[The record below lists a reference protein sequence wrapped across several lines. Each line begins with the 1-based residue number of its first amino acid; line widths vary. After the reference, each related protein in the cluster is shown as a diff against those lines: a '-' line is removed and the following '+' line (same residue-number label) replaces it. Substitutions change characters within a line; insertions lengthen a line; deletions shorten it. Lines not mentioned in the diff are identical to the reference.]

1 MKNRDKKPAEK
12 PVIEGRL
19 SEYEGKKSR
28 TLWRLLSNVRYQIP
42 LTCLAIVLTVLS
54 SLVPVIKPYIL
65 KMVIDRNLET
75 DFPNI
80 DQIAWLSVLYFI
92 VVIAGVLC
100 DYFQQITLA
109 ALGQRI
115 MHRMRTNLFAHIQS
129 MNMTFFDQ
137 NSSGRLLTRI
147 NSDVESLS
155 DLFSGIIV
163 QFVKDILLIVELMA
177 AMLILDVEIAL
188 WSFLCIP
195 VVAGI
200 TFLYRFLS
208 RRNFIKLKAQLSH
221 LNGFLAEN
229 ITGMKMVQIY
239 CRENKKNEEYQTLGK
254 EYYRLGLVELTL
266 NSLSHPL
273 LNMLSRLSIAY
284 VLMIFGPKVF
294 GGSVEIGTLYAFV
307 EYIQQLFNPIANL
320 AEQFTSIQ
328 SALISG
334 DRIYDIMDKKDT
346 LEDLES
352 GKELVDFNGRIEFKN
367 VWFAYVGEN
376 WVLKDVSFTVEPGER
391 VAFVGSTGSGKSTI
405 ISLLARF
412 YEIQKGQILLD
423 GVDIKEYNLT
433 SLRRAIS
440 VVQQDVFMFTGDINY
455 NIRLNEESITDE
467 DIASAIKTVNAE
479 GFINSLPDGLNTH
492 VAERGTEFSAGQ
504 RQLVAFA
511 RAVAVKPAV
520 LVLDEAT
527 ASIDTETE
535 AALSKAMETVSGE
548 NTTITIAHRLATI
561 VGYDKIN
568 VLDHGKIIERGRHEE
583 LVALG
588 GRYAELYEMS
598 LTSEMERKN
607 ETK

>member
-1 MKNRDKKPAEK
+1 MKNDKKTSSKA
-12 PVIEGRL
+12 VVEGRL
-19 SEYEGKKSR
+19 SEYEGKKRR
-28 TLWRLLSNVRYQIP
+28 TLWRLLSNIRFQIP
-42 LTCLAIVLTVLS
+42 LACLAGLLTVLS
-54 SLVPVIKPYIL
+54 SLVPVVKPYIL
-65 KMVIDRNLET
+65 KMVIDQNLET

-80 DQIAWLSVLYFI
+80 DKIAWLSIIYFI

-155 DLFSGIIV
+155 DLFSGIII
-163 QFVKDILLIVELMA
+163 QFIKDILLIVELMA

-200 TFLYRFLS
+200 TFLYRYLS

-239 CRENKKNEEYQTLGK
+239 CRENTKNEEYKELGK
-254 EYYRLGLVELTL
+254 EYFRLGIVELTL

-346 LEDLES
+346 LEDLEA
-352 GKELVDFNGRIEFKN
+352 GRELVNFNGRIEFKN

-376 WVLKDVSFTVEPGER
+376 WVLKDVSFKVEPGER

-423 GVDIKEYNLT
+423 GVDIREYNLT

-467 DIASAIKTVNAE
+467 DIVSAIKTVNAD
-479 GFINSLPDGLNTH
+479 GFINSLPNGLNTH

-511 RAVAVKPAV
+511 RAVAVKPSV

-535 AALSKAMETVSGE
+535 AALAKAMESVSKD

-583 LVALG
+583 LIALG

-598 LTSEMERKN
+598 LTSEMERKKSN
-607 ETK
+607 N

>member
-1 MKNRDKKPAEK
+1 MEKKTRGTDDRH
-12 PVIEGRL
+12 VIEGRL
-19 SEYEGKKSR
+19 SEYEGNKRR
-28 TLWRLLSNVRYQIP
+28 TLFRLIANVRFQIP
-42 LTCLAIVLTVLS
+42 LTLLAALLTVLS
-54 SLVPVIKPYIL
+54 SLVPVVKPYIL
-65 KMVIDRNLET
+65 KLVIDHNLET

-80 DQIAWLSVLYFI
+80 DRIAWLSVMYFI
-92 VVIAGVLC
+92 VVVAGVLC

-200 TFLYRFLS
+200 TFLYRYLS
-208 RRNFIKLKAQLSH
+208 RKNFIKLKAQLSH

-239 CRENKKNEEYQTLGK
+239 CREQKKNQEYQELGK

-284 VLMIFGPKVF
+284 VLMIFGPRVF

-334 DRIYDIMDKKDT
+334 DRIYDILDKKDT
-346 LEDLES
+346 LEDLEA
-352 GKELVDFNGRIEFKN
+352 GRELENFSGRIEFKN

-423 GVDIKEYNLT
+423 GVDIREFKLT

-455 NIRLNEESITDE
+455 NIRLNEESITDG
-467 DIASAIKTVNAE
+467 DIARAVKTVNAE
-479 GFINSLPDGLNTH
+479 GFINGLPDGLNTH

-511 RAVAVKPAV
+511 RAVAVKPSV

-548 NTTITIAHRLATI
+548 HTTITIAHRLATI

-568 VLDHGKIIERGRHEE
+568 VLDHGRIIERGRHDE
-583 LVALG
+583 LVARG

-598 LTSEMERKN
+598 LTSELERKKN
-607 ETK
+607 K

>member
-1 MKNRDKKPAEK
+1 MKKEKKTQTKAT
-12 PVIEGRL
+12 VEGRL
-19 SEYEGKKSR
+19 SEYEGKKR
-28 TLWRLLSNVRYQIP
+28 HTLWRLISNIRYQIP
-42 LTCLAIVLTVLS
+42 LTCLAGLLTLLS
-54 SLVPVIKPYIL
+54 SLVPVIKPYVL
-65 KMVIDRNLET
+65 KLVIDQNLET

-80 DQIAWLSVLYFI
+80 DQIAWLSVLYFAI
-92 VVIAGVLC
+92 VILGVLC

-163 QFVKDILLIVELMA
+163 QFIKDILMIAELMV

-200 TFLYRFLS
+200 TFLYRYLS
-208 RRNFIKLKAQLSH
+208 RKNFIKLKAQLSH

-239 CRENKKNEEYQTLGK
+239 CREQTKNEEYRDLGK

-346 LEDLES
+346 LEDLDA
-352 GKELVDFNGRIEFKN
+352 GRELVNFNGRIEFKN

-376 WVLKDVSFTVEPGER
+376 WVLKDVSFKVEPGQR

-412 YEIQKGQILLD
+412 YEIQKGEILLD
-423 GVDIKEYNLT
+423 GVDIREYSLA

-455 NIRLNEESITDE
+455 NIRLNEKSITDG
-467 DIASAIKTVNAE
+467 DIVSAVKTVNAE
-479 GFINSLPDGLNTH
+479 NFVNSLPNGLDTH

-504 RQLVAFA
+504 RQLIAFA

-535 AALSKAMETVSGE
+535 AALARAMETVSSDH
-548 NTTITIAHRLATI
+548 TTITIAHRLATI
-561 VGYDKIN
+561 VGYDQIC
-568 VLDHGKIIERGRHEE
+568 VLDHGVIIERGRHTE
-583 LVALG
+583 LIAQG

-598 LTSEMERKN
+598 LSN
-607 ETK
+607 ENKKK

>member
-1 MKNRDKKPAEK
+1 MKNEKHSSTK
-12 PVIEGRL
+12 PVVEGRL

-28 TLWRLLSNVRYQIP
+28 TLWRLLSNVRFQIP
-42 LTCLAIVLTVLS
+42 LACLAGLLTILS

-65 KMVIDRNLET
+65 KLVIDQNLET

-100 DYFQQITLA
+100 DYFQQLTLA

-155 DLFSGIIV
+155 DLFTGIVI
-163 QFVKDILLIVELMA
+163 QFIKDILLIVELMA

-200 TFLYRFLS
+200 TFLYRYLS
-208 RRNFIKLKAQLSH
+208 RKNFIKLKAQLSH

-239 CRENKKNEEYQTLGK
+239 CRENTKNEEYQALGK
-254 EYYRLGLVELTL
+254 EYFRLGIVELTL

-346 LEDLES
+346 LEDLDA
-352 GKELVDFNGRIEFKN
+352 GRELVDFNGRIEFKN

-376 WVLKDVSFTVEPGER
+376 WVLKDVSFKVEPGER

-423 GVDIKEYNLT
+423 GVDIREYNLT

-467 DIASAIKTVNAE
+467 DIAKAIKTVNAE
-479 GFINSLPDGLNTH
+479 GFIRSLPNGLNTH

-511 RAVAVKPAV
+511 RAVAVKPSV

-535 AALSKAMETVSGE
+535 AALAKAMETVSND

-568 VLDHGKIIERGRHEE
+568 VLDHGKIIEHGRHDE
-583 LVALG
+583 LIALG

-598 LTSEMERKN
+598 LTSEMERKKN
-607 ETK
+607 QN

>member
-1 MKNRDKKPAEK
+1 MSDKPKKTGERAAP
-12 PVIEGRL
+12 EGRL
-19 SEYEGKKSR
+19 SEYEGKKR
-28 TLWRLLSNVRYQIP
+28 NTLFRLLSNIRYQIP
-42 LTCLAIVLTVLS
+42 LTCLAALLTILS

-65 KMVIDRNLET
+65 KLVIDQNLET

-80 DQIAWLSVLYFI
+80 DQIAWLSILYFG
-92 VVIAGVLC
+92 VVLAGVLC

-115 MHRMRTNLFAHIQS
+115 MHRMRTNLFAHIQN
-129 MNMTFFDQ
+129 MNMSFFDK

-163 QFVKDILLIVELMA
+163 QFIKDILLIVELMA

-200 TFLYRFLS
+200 TFLYRYLS
-208 RRNFIKLKAQLSH
+208 RKNFIKLKAQLSH

-239 CRENKKNEEYQTLGK
+239 CRETKKNEEYQDLGK

-294 GGSVEIGTLYAFV
+294 GGTVLIGTIYAFV

-334 DRIYDIMDKKDT
+334 DRIYDILDKKDT

-352 GKELVDFNGRIEFKN
+352 GRELVNFNGRIEFEN

-376 WVLKDVSFTVEPGER
+376 WVLKDVSFKVEPGER

-412 YEIQKGQILLD
+412 YEIQKGRILLD
-423 GVDIKEYNLT
+423 GVDIREYNLT

-455 NIRLNEESITDE
+455 NIRLNENSITDE
-467 DIASAIKTVNAE
+467 DIKEAVRVVNAE
-479 GFINSLPDGLNTH
+479 NFINSLPDGLDTH

-504 RQLVAFA
+504 RQLIAFA

-535 AALSKAMETVSGE
+535 AALSKAMETVSGDH
-548 NTTITIAHRLATI
+548 TTITIAHRLATI
-561 VGYDKIN
+561 VGYDKIC
-568 VLDHGKIIERGRHEE
+568 VLDHGKIIERGRHDE

-598 LTSEMERKN
+598 LTSEMERKKN
-607 ETK
+607 KK